1 MEMETDREE
10 LKRTESSLLEV
21 IKMFRICED
30 TKKKQNTEL
39 YILQEWIIAE

>member
-1 MEMETDREE
+1 MLPVPSEWKTMEMEIDREE

-30 TKKKQNTEL
+30 TKKKKNH
-39 YILQEWIIAE
+39 

>member
-1 MEMETDREE
+1 MEMEIDREE

-30 TKKKQNTEL
+30 TKKKPLNCL
-39 YILQEWIIAE
+39 FYRGGL

>member
-1 MEMETDREE
+1 MEMETDGEE

-30 TKKKQNTEL
+30 T
-39 YILQEWIIAE
+39 